1 MISTILIWIMVVI
14 AVIQLITGF
23 RQGSKMTKSTEIV
36 DVNKHGFN
44 MLNAAITFGACIMII
59 KFFLM

>member
-1 MISTILIWIMVVI
+1 MISSILIGVMVVI
-14 AVIQLITGF
+14 ALFQLITGF
-23 RQGSKMTKSTEIV
+23 RQGSKMTKSFEIV
-36 DVNKHGFN
+36 DVNIHGFN